1 MLFHGMHSDSG
12 SAVPPPVKREFRP
25 RVVSVD
31 QRHLAGPFDIIGD
44 IHGCFAELEALLAA
58 MGYEPDAQ
66 AGWRSPDG
74 RIPVFVGDLVD
85 RGPRNVD
92 VVRLVTRMVEHDLA
106 FAVPGNHD
114 VQLER
119 HLAGE
124 PVPLL
129 FGLEGTVAEFE
140 QHPPHVRA
148 EALAF
153 FRSLPGHHVFDD
165 GRLVVAHTGLR
176 EDLHGVDTP
185 ETRHLAAYGVNDD
198 SIDPRDTAR
207 RHPWVADYTGEAVV
221 VYGHTPILEPI
232 WNGRTIDID
241 TGCVFGW
248 RLTALR
254 WPERTIV
261 GVPAEKIHATR
272 RRPFLPESGA
282 VSTP

>member
-1 MLFHGMHSDSG
+1 MTSESG
-12 SAVPPPVKREFRP
+12 SAVTPPVRRETRP

-44 IHGCFAELEALLAA
+44 IHGCFAELETLLEAL
-58 MGYEPDAQ
+58 GYERDAT
-66 AGWRSPDG
+66 AGWRSPEG
-74 RIPVFVGDLVD
+74 RLPVFVGDLVD

-92 VVRLVTRMVEHDLA
+92 VVQLVARMVEHDAA

-119 HLAGE
+119 RLAGE

-129 FGLEGTVAEFE
+129 FGLEATVAEFA
-140 QHPPHVRA
+140 QHPAHVHD

-153 FRSLPGHHVFDD
+153 FRTLPGHHVFDS

-185 ETRHLAAYGVNDD
+185 ETRHLAAFGVNDD
-198 SIDPRDTAR
+198 SIDPRDTAA
-207 RHPWVADYTGEAVV
+207 RHPWVADYTGDAVV
-221 VYGHTPILEPI
+221 VYGHTPVLEAV
-232 WNGRTIDID
+232 WKGRTIDID

-261 GVPAEKIHATR
+261 SVPAGKIHATR
-272 RRPFLPESGA
+272 RRPFLPEPGT